1 MIEEQMTIGLVLER
15 RELGGEWGG
24 VAWRPITI
32 FAQAPDVAPW
42 TPLGGTKAGQR
53 FYAGAF
59 PISVYS
65 TDTANYRDNLSSGA
79 PKLWVVMRLQDVGA
93 DNVPPIDVL
102 LVTADPA
109 EGEGNTEAG
118 SNIVETIDMPTEVAG
133 AIAAFIEGNHV
144 ERPIIKRQRDNRP
157 FDVRWRDGR
166 GGSGDG
172 SGQEPGKGG
181 KKS

>member
-1 MIEEQMTIGLVLER
+1 MIEAQMIIGLVLER

-24 VAWRPITI
+24 VAWRPVTI
-32 FAQAPDVAPW
+32 FADAPEVEPW
-42 TPLGGTKAGQR
+42 TSLGGTKTGVR

-59 PISVYS
+59 PISLYS

-79 PKLWVVMRLQDVGA
+79 PKLWVVMRKEDA
-93 DNVPPIDVL
+93 EPPVTVL

-118 SNIVETIDMPTEVAG
+118 NNIVETIDMPAEIAG
-133 AIAAFIEGNHV
+133 GVAAFIEANHV
-144 ERPIIKRQRDNRP
+144 ERPIIKRRRDNRP

-166 GGSGDG
+166 DGGGS
-172 SGQEPGKGG
+172 
-181 KKS
+181 KS

>member
-32 FAQAPDVAPW
+32 FADAPDVAPW
-42 TPLGGTKAGQR
+42 TPLGGTKAGMR

-65 TDTANYRDNLSSGA
+65 TDTANYRDNLSSEA
-79 PKLWVVMRLQDVGA
+79 PKLWVVMRREEA
-93 DNVPPIDVL
+93 EPPVTVL

-118 SNIVETIDMPTEVAG
+118 NNIVETIDMPVAIAG
-133 AIAAFIEGNHV
+133 AIAAFIEAHHV
-144 ERPIIKRQRDNRP
+144 ERPIIKRRRDNRP
-157 FDVRWRDGR
+157 FDVRWRDGS
-166 GGSGDG
+166 GGGADG
-172 SGQEPGKGG
+172 GG

>member
-24 VAWRPITI
+24 IAWRPITI
-32 FAQAPDVAPW
+32 FADAPDVAPW

-65 TDTANYRDNLSSGA
+65 TDTANYRDNLSSEV
-79 PKLWVVMRLQDVGA
+79 PKLWVVMRRA
-93 DNVPPIDVL
+93 EAEPPVTVL
-102 LVTADPA
+102 LITADPA

-118 SNIVETIDMPTEVAG
+118 NNIVETIDMPVEIAG
-133 AIAAFIEGNHV
+133 AIAAFIEAHHV
-144 ERPIIKRQRDNRP
+144 ERPIIKRRRDNRP
-157 FDVRWRDGR
+157 FDVRWRDGS
-166 GGSGDG
+166 GGNG
-172 SGQEPGKGG
+172 EGG

>member
-1 MIEEQMTIGLVLER
+1 MIEEQMIIGLVLER

-32 FAQAPDVAPW
+32 FADAPEVAPW
-42 TPLGGTKAGQR
+42 TPLGGSKAGMR

-65 TDTANYRDNLSSGA
+65 TDTANYRDNLSSAA
-79 PKLWVVMRLQDVGA
+79 PKLWVVMRREEA
-93 DNVPPIDVL
+93 EPPVTVL

-118 SNIVETIDMPTEVAG
+118 NNIVETIDMPVEIAG
-133 AIAAFIEGNHV
+133 AIAAFIAANHV
-144 ERPIIKRQRDNRP
+144 ERPVIKRRRDNRP

-166 GGSGDG
+166 DG
-172 SGQEPGKGG
+172 PGEGG